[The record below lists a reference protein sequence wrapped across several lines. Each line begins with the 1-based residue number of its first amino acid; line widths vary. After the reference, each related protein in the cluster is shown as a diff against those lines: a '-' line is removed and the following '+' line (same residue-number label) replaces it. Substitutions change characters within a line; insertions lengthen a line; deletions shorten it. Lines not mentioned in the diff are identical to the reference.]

1 MENKKTTNQDIL
13 NALRDDGTIT
23 DAQMTDL
30 QTRIVEPKT
39 AIDDILL
46 KEKIVNLE
54 KLTEVRAKLRGVEYA
69 NLLGD
74 AINKETLNI
83 ISEDVARN
91 YQVICFAKEDNKI
104 SVGLL
109 ELGNL
114 KAVEAIN
121 FLAKEEGY
129 EVKYFLISE
138 DSFNK
143 ALRQYQSISE
153 EVEVALEAQEKE
165 DIEKSEHK
173 RNKEE
178 NLEEVTKAAPVSKI
192 VSVIL
197 RHAVE
202 GKASDIHIE
211 PFKGQ
216 SRVRY
221 RVDGILHT
229 SLTLPLNVHNAVVA
243 RIKVLANL
251 KLDETRIPQDG
262 RIRLTFGEKKIDFRV
277 SILPLVDSEKVVTRV
292 LDVSRGAPKL
302 SDLGYEGRNLKIIEK
317 NIKNTDGLFLVT
329 GPTGSGK
336 STTIFSVLNIIT
348 SEGVNIS
355 TLEDP
360 VEYFLEGANQSQI
373 RSEVGFTFATGLRAL
388 LRQDPD
394 IIMVG
399 EIRDGE
405 TAELAI
411 HAALTGHMVLSTL
424 HTNDALGAIPRLID
438 MKVEPFL
445 LSSTLNGVLAQRL
458 VRRICPHCKITEDIG
473 EETKKDVAEEVK
485 KMYDFVGDDLKKL
498 FDTTILSDGDNSRR
512 FYKGKGCSRC
522 GDTGYQGRVSIAEVL
537 DVNEEVRSLIANK
550 KEMSYDMDILKKQK
564 FITIKQDGIIRALQG
579 VTSFEEVLRV
589 MSD

>member
-1 MENKKTTNQDIL
+1 MTQKSSIQDIL
-13 NALRDDGTIT
+13 NILQAAGDISAEQLSQLR
-23 DAQMTDL
+23 QK
-30 QTRIVEPKT
+30 VESGNND
-39 AIDDILL
+39 IEDILI
-46 KEKIVNLE
+46 KDKIITSEQLMAAKAKARGMEYTSLLE
-54 KLTEVRAKLRGVEYA
+54 HEIPK
-69 NLLGD
+69 D
-74 AINKETLNI
+74 ILNI
-83 ISEDVARN
+83 ISEEVAKH
-91 YQVICFAKEDNKI
+91 YKVICFAKEDNNI
-104 SVGLL
+104 SVGILDP
-109 ELGNL
+109 GNF
-114 KAVEAIN
+114 KAIEAIN
-121 FLAKEEGY
+121 FLAKEEGFQ
-129 EVKYFLISE
+129 VKLFLISE
-138 DSFNK
+138 ESFDK

-153 EVEVALEAQEKE
+153 EVKVALEEQKKEKDEEYASKKEKE
-165 DIEKSEHK
+165 EQ
-173 RNKEE
+173 
-178 NLEEVTKAAPVSKI
+178 LEEVTKAAPVSKI

-211 PFKGQ
+211 PYKSE

-221 RVDGILHT
+221 RVDGILQT
-229 SLTLPLNVHNAVVA
+229 SLTLPLHVHNAVVA
-243 RIKVLANL
+243 RVKVLANL

-262 RIRLTFGEKKIDFRV
+262 RIRLSFDSKPIDFRV
-277 SILPLVDSEKVVTRV
+277 SILPLMDTEKVVMRI

-302 SDLGYEGRNLKIIEK
+302 SDLGYEGRNLKIIETD
-317 NIKNTDGLFLVT
+317 IKKTDGLFLVT

-336 STTIFSVLNIIT
+336 STTLFSVLNILI

-405 TAELAI
+405 TGELAI

-458 VRRICPHCKITEDIG
+458 VRRICTYCKIEDSIG
-473 EETKKDVAEEVK
+473 DEIKHNIRKEMESV
-485 KMYDFVGDDLKKL
+485 YDFVDEKNKKL
-498 FDTTILSDGDNSRR
+498 LNDTILSDSNNKI
-512 FYKGKGCSRC
+512 FYKGKGCAHC
-522 GDTGYQGRVSIAEVL
+522 GNTGYKGRISISEVF
-537 DVNEEVRSLIANK
+537 DITDEARELIANK
-550 KEMSYDMDILKKQK
+550 QEMTYDMDVLKKQK

-579 VTSFEEVLRV
+579 ITSIEEVLRV